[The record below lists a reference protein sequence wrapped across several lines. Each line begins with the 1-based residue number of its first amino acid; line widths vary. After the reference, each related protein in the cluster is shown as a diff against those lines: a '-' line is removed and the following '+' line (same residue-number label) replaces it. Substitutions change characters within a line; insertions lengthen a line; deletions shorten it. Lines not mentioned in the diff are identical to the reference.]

1 MDVESTGTKKATN
14 RVLAAPFQQL
24 HETKGLDKNGSQRRT
39 SSEFVDYR
47 NFKFK
52 PLTITSEVTFS
63 EYVGPTP
70 ESNWVIPGVLLVGAY
85 PASQDDEETYELITS
100 ILKERTS
107 TFVCLQQEVCS
118 PVFIFFPSPL
128 LLPTLYRSIPF
139 TITFLT
145 STVLLCV
152 YSFVDRLID

>member
-118 PVFIFFPSPL
+118 PVFSPTPLSLSPSQLHSLPL
-128 LLPTLYRSIPF
+128 L
-139 TITFLT
+139 FLT

-152 YSFVDRLID
+152 YSLID

>member
-1 MDVESTGTKKATN
+1 MDIESSGQKKASTH
-14 RVLAAPFQQL
+14 RVLQAPFQQF
-24 HETKGLDKNGSQRRT
+24 HGTTGVDKNGSQRQT
-39 SSEFVDYR
+39 HSEFVDYR

-52 PLTITSEVTFS
+52 PLTITSEVSFS

-107 TFVCLQQEVCS
+107 TFVCLQQEVRPPCT
-118 PVFIFFPSPL
+118 PFFPSHRP
-128 LLPTLYRSIPF
+128 
-139 TITFLT
+139 
-145 STVLLCV
+145 
-152 YSFVDRLID
+152 RLVC

>member
-1 MDVESTGTKKATN
+1 MIMDIEASGQKKAATN

-24 HETKGLDKNGSQRRT
+24 HETKGVDSNGSQRRT

-85 PASQDDEETYELITS
+85 PASQDDEETYDLITS
-100 ILKERTS
+100 ILKERTT
-107 TFVCLQQEVCS
+107 TFVCLQQEVSS
-118 PVFIFFPSPL
+118 PIFSLDHFVRDQNEFDP
-128 LLPTLYRSIPF
+128 PF
-139 TITFLT
+139 LRIA
-145 STVLLCV
+145 
-152 YSFVDRLID
+152 

>member
-1 MDVESTGTKKATN
+1 MEVVESSGQKKATTTH
-14 RVLAAPFQQL
+14 RVLQAPFQQHL
-24 HETKGLDKNGSQRRT
+24 HGTKSVDKNGNQRRAH
-39 SSEFVDYR
+39 SEFVDYR

-107 TFVCLQQEVCS
+107 TFVCLQQEVC
-118 PVFIFFPSPL
+118 PPFPIFL
-128 LLPTLYRSIPF
+128 I
-139 TITFLT
+139 
-145 STVLLCV
+145 VLV
-152 YSFVDRLID
+152 WFVSKIR

>member
-1 MDVESTGTKKATN
+1 MEVESSGQKKATTR
-14 RVLAAPFQQL
+14 RVLQAPFQQQL
-24 HETKGLDKNGSQRRT
+24 EPSLDKNGSQRRT
-39 SSEFVDYR
+39 QSEYVDYR

-70 ESNWVIPGVLLVGAY
+70 ESNWVIPGILLVGAY

-107 TFVCLQQEVCS
+107 TFVCLQQEVRS
-118 PVFIFFPSPL
+118 PRSSL
-128 LLPTLYRSIPF
+128 LVGL
-139 TITFLT
+139 
-145 STVLLCV
+145 
-152 YSFVDRLID
+152 FVDKRH